1 MSNKIENIGMQ
12 PIHIRFSTNINNDKQ
27 TQILTK
33 SMIYTPPKKDED
45 EDEDEDDDD
54 NKKKKNETI
63 TEYPL
68 FTDNIKLPINT
79 ILKLPKKFQKDLFF
93 NPLAFKKLIGNK
105 IENDIEVRNR
115 NATNNLIILLSIL
128 FPISFPI
135 KSNIRETFSEN
146 IKETVININANE
158 DEALFS
164 MLTDIFDQTEN
175 DYGYCD
181 FNEPYTVTK
190 ITLINDIIND
200 PIFSELIQNSINFQ
214 NFRSEKMKKY
224 KKTSKEIRTIIENT
238 INKNLSNIQNEFKNT
253 NSDVYGSYKRIISK
267 TSNINRDAKHPPS
280 LMEPMLNSL
289 IKEDKSNI
297 DSIINTFVKLYE
309 LKQASTDLNYIPFTF
324 TKLDGFSK
332 LLNDSYNYYIQIET
346 LKAISNLNI
355 ANNFFQ
361 KEKENPKSLNSV
373 EKTIITTLKS
383 YNIFDSFLQL
393 IQKYKSPNRS
403 YTNENLSKILDNSET
418 NMDEY
423 INLIDYINKINKEER
438 PSDELLN
445 NDNMKDNLQTGVMYV
460 IETIQDN
467 NNSKDKKEIQP
478 LNKKSN
484 KYYDV
489 MINFE
494 LIKGVLTDENMSE
507 IKCPYKNDFLIALYD
522 KLKYAED
529 RNPILFY
536 NNFNVFDL
544 NKYIEKKKQ
553 EGGFP
558 ANITT
563 IKKEGKKTRKR
574 KKTRFNKS
582 IRIANSFNKLYSY

>member
-27 TQILTK
+27 TKILTK

-45 EDEDEDDDD
+45 EDENEGDDD

-63 TEYPL
+63 SEYPL

-175 DYGYCD
+175 EYGYCD

-200 PIFSELIQNSINFQ
+200 PIFSELIQNSISFQ

-224 KKTSKEIRTIIENT
+224 KKNSKEIRTIIENT

-309 LKQASTDLNYIPFTF
+309 LKQASTDSNYIPFTF
-324 TKLDGFSK
+324 TKLDGFSN

-460 IETIQDN
+460 IETIEDN
-467 NNSKDKKEIQP
+467 NNSKEKKEIQP